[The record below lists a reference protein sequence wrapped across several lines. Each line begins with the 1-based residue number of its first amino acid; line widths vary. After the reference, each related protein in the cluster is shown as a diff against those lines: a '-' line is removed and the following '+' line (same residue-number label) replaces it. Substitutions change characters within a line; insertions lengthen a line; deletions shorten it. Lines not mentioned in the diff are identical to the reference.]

1 MIPDEHVISAYASRL
16 DRKGELIAVSGVG
29 KEEEAI
35 KWHVQLFE
43 LGASSKTKIIFND
56 AIKRPSKAETILAFD
71 SVGL

>member
-1 MIPDEHVISAYASRL
+1 MIPNKYVISSYTSRL

-29 KEEEAI
+29 KEEETI

-43 LGASSKTKIIFND
+43 LGASSKTQIIFND
-56 AIKRPSKAETILAFD
+56 AIKRPNKAETILAFD